1 MQAPAPQPLP
11 PERRAWLWLVESSGH
26 RPAAQRALLRRFGG
40 PEQVQALPEA
50 QRHAFVGAPAR
61 PAEAP
66 EAWARRL
73 AAVEAWQAGAPQ
85 RHLLALGDADYPEA
99 LLSLPDPPLWLY
111 AEGLLDRLAAPALA
125 VVGSRNPTP
134 AGADHARAFARDL
147 AARGLLIVSGLARG
161 IDAAAHE
168 GALAAAGGAGTLAV
182 IGTGIDRLYPASHAA
197 LARRIVADGLLLS
210 EYPLGTPPLA
220 ANFPRRNRLIAG
232 LGQGTLVIEAALA
245 SGSLI
250 TARLAAE
257 AGREVLAIPGSIDSP
272 QSRGCHSLIKQGAQ
286 LVETVDD
293 VLDALGGVLAGRLAD
308 AAPRVVA
315 VEGPVAEPGEATG
328 ASGAEPTAQPTAEG
342 DETDPLL
349 RALGHDPVDL
359 DTLVARTGLDAAS
372 LNVQLL
378 ALELDGRLARLG
390 GGRVQRRGR
399 A

>member
-1 MQAPAPQPLP
+1 MDASAPSPLSP
-11 PERRAWLWLVESSGH
+11 DRRAWLWLVEASGH
-26 RPAAQRALLRRFGG
+26 RPAAQRALLRAFGG
-40 PEQVQALPEA
+40 PEAVQALPEA
-50 QRHAFVGAPAR
+50 RRQAVAGAPTR
-61 PAEAP
+61 PAEPP

-73 AAVEAWQAGAPQ
+73 AAVAAWQAAASR

-99 LLSLPDPPLWLY
+99 LLALADPPLWLY
-111 AEGLLDRLAAPALA
+111 AEGDLARLAAPALA
-125 VVGSRNPTP
+125 VVGSRHPTP
-134 AGADHARAFARDL
+134 AGTDHARAFAQAL

-168 GALAAAGGAGTLAV
+168 GALAAAGGAGTVAV
-182 IGTGIDRLYPASHAA
+182 IGTGIDRLYPAAHAA
-197 LARRIVADGLLLS
+197 LARRIVAAGLLIS

-220 ANFPRRNRLIAG
+220 ANFPRRNRLIAA
-232 LGQGTLVIEAALA
+232 LGQGTLVVEAALA

-257 AGREVLAIPGSIDSP
+257 IGREVLALPGSIDSP

-293 VLDALGGVLAGRLAD
+293 VFDALGPALARSLAEAGSPSAP
-308 AAPRVVA
+308 AAPPPPPEA
-315 VEGPVAEPGEATG
+315 AAPGQAG
-328 ASGAEPTAQPTAEG
+328 A
-342 DETDPLL
+342 ETDPLL
-349 RALGHDPVDL
+349 QALGHEPVDL
-359 DTLVARTGLDAAS
+359 DTLAARTGLDAAT
-372 LNVQLL
+372 LQVQLL

>member
-1 MQAPAPQPLP
+1 MPQAQPLSS
-11 PERRAWLWLVESSGH
+11 ERRAWLWLVESSGF

-40 PEQVQALPEA
+40 PEAVQALPEA
-50 QRHAFVGAPAR
+50 QRQAVVGPPAR

-85 RHLLALGDADYPEA
+85 RHLLALGDPEYPEA
-99 LLSLPDPPLWLY
+99 LLSLADPPLWLY
-111 AEGLLDRLAAPALA
+111 AEGALDRLAGPALA
-125 VVGSRNPTP
+125 VVGSRHPTP
-134 AGADHARAFARDL
+134 AGADHARAFAQAL

-168 GALAAAGGAGTLAV
+168 GALAATGGAGTVAV
-182 IGTGIDRLYPASHAA
+182 IGTGIDRLYPVAHAA

-220 ANFPRRNRLIAG
+220 GNFPRRNRLIAG
-232 LGQGTLVIEAALA
+232 LGQGTLVVEAALA

-293 VLDALGGVLAGRLAD
+293 VLEALGAPLAARLA
-308 AAPRVVA
+308 AAVPQA
-315 VEGPVAEPGEATG
+315 ATAEGPLAEPGEATG
-328 ASGAEPTAQPTAEG
+328 ESGAEPVAEPVPEG
-342 DETDPLL
+342 GEADPLL
-349 RALGHDPVDL
+349 RALGHEPVDL
-359 DTLVARTGLDAAS
+359 DTLAARTGLDAAR